1 MAKLGEIS
9 HNIAHV
15 ASGVAMPELHD
26 YVDDVAEQAEL
37 TVWVSAEYEAGHA
50 ARLSGLARSES
61 ETVCWRMGWQDADSL
76 TQEARDQDALDQTA
90 RRSARVLG
98 RSLYALGRIA
108 RANGLPFGVDS
119 PEAWKHGWIQMDIH
133 LGISD
138 PRNAP
143 ELILLA

>member
-1 MAKLGEIS
+1 
-9 HNIAHV
+9 
-15 ASGVAMPELHD
+15 MPELKD

-37 TVWVSAEYEAGHA
+37 TIWVSAEYEAGRA
-50 ARLSGLARSES
+50 ARLGGLARSVS
-61 ETVCWRMGWQDADSL
+61 ETVCWRMGWQDADISL
-76 TQEARDQDALDQTA
+76 TQEARDQDALDQAA

-98 RSLYALGRIA
+98 WSLYALGRIA

-143 ELILLA
+143 ELILFQASSLGARDAAK